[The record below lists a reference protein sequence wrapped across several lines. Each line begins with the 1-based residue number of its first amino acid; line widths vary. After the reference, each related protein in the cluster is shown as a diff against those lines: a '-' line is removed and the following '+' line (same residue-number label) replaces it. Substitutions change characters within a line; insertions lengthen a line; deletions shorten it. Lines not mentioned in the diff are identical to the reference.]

1 MEAPVQRQPKPHND
15 KPVFL
20 LDVDNTLLDNDRSK
34 ADMQAALLDLLGD
47 DGAERFWHLYE
58 QVREEL
64 DVVSYPETLKRF
76 ASDWKDRQV
85 AEKAAELINDWPY
98 TEYLYPGT
106 MPALEHLTEMGDVA
120 ILSDGDEDYQPRKIM
135 CAGLTEAVGGPADV
149 LIFTHKEHSLDEV
162 LHVLPSRHYVLV
174 DDKQRIL
181 ARAKEHLGDRL
192 TTVWVKQGHYATD
205 PKYYSKPD
213 PDIVLD
219 NIRDL
224 CQLEE
229 NDFGGKSKR

>member
-34 ADMQAALLDLLGD
+34 ADMQAALLNLLGD
-47 DGAERFWHLYE
+47 DGAERFWQLYE